1 LFDLREGPGLRMVTV
16 LCNTVWFVMDRTS
29 VWRVW
34 FSVIIDGH
42 RLHSVVDKPLNLT
55 QFISVIRH
63 NMTSDPLT
71 VVGDVDDDVSVD
83 WCLRVVMT
91 DVVSLLDVDH
101 LSRVFTDAYRSFD
114 PGTTHLSATGWSKK

>member
-1 LFDLREGPGLRMVTV
+1 
-16 LCNTVWFVMDRTS
+16 MDRTS

-42 RLHSVVDKPLNLT
+42 RLHSGVDKPLNIT

-101 LSRVFTDAYRSFD
+101 LSRVFTDAYRSFG